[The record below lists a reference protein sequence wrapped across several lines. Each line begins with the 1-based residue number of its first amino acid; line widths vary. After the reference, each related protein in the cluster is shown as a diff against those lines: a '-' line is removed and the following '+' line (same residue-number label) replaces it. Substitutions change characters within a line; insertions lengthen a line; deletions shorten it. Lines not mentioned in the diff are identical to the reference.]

1 MKRSTKAGLL
11 SSLVFP
17 GIGHI
22 YLKQYVYGVLL
33 SVGAAS
39 ALYFILS
46 VAVDTAVDVAD
57 KIQNGS
63 VALDVQAIKELVSQ
77 KLSGSEE
84 SMNIATIALVIC
96 WILGI
101 ADSYWRG
108 RTQEKVE
115 EVAAEKKL

>member
-1 MKRSTKAGLL
+1 M
-11 SSLVFP
+11 
-17 GIGHI
+17 
-22 YLKQYVYGVLL
+22 
-33 SVGAAS
+33 
-39 ALYFILS
+39 
-46 VAVDTAVDVAD
+46 AVDTAVDVAD